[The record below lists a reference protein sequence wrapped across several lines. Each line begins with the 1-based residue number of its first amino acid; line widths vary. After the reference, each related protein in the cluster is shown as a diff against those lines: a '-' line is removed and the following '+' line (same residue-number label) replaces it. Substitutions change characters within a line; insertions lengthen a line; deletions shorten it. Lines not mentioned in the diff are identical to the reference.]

1 MQMLYRL
8 SYVGGEAT
16 RGVSPNAIEGW
27 CPSQIASPVGAN
39 EVNERRKTRSAFPS
53 RMQEGRGLLR
63 TENGI
68 RRRTCSQQEICGS
81 RERRARGRLER
92 LILDPK
98 GPETVHPAPTARV
111 LGKIQAEMT
120 WIFGQVSIL

>member
-68 RRRTCSQQEICGS
+68 RRRTCSQQEICVIREGRAKRGLGHLNWDAERHGEVPTGPSRAGFVEDPAAGS
-81 RERRARGRLER
+81 
-92 LILDPK
+92 
-98 GPETVHPAPTARV
+98 
-111 LGKIQAEMT
+111 
-120 WIFGQVSIL
+120 WIFK